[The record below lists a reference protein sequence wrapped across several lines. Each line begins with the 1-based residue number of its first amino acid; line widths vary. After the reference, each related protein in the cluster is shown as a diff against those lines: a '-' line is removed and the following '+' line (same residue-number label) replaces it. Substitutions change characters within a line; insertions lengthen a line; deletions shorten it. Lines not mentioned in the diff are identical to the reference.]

1 MYDVLLLILMI
12 LFWVILYRI
21 LLPKTGLPV

>member
-12 LFWVILYRI
+12 VLWVILYRI
-21 LLPKTGLPV
+21 ILPKTGLPV